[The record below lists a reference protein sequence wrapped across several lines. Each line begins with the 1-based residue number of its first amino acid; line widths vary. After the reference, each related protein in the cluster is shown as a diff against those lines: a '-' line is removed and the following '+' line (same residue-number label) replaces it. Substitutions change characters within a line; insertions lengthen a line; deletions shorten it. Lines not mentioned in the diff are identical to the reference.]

1 MVLELVLTDWRI
13 DLDAEIT
20 KLKSGS
26 LDSVTGVGTVMST
39 MSDLGMASPKSEV
52 TFQLSLSTGIN
63 NSEAQIVLKKSKG
76 KVKNAII
83 MTNLKVSYD
92 ESIKLISKYNGN
104 LRLILRSD

>member
-26 LDSVTGVGTVMST
+26 LDSVTGVGTVMRT

-63 NSEAQIVLKKSKG
+63 NSELSS
-76 KVKNAII
+76 
-83 MTNLKVSYD
+83 TNGEPPLFRG
-92 ESIKLISKYNGN
+92 SITFSEISTP
-104 LRLILRSD
+104 